1 MNRFYGN
8 VGYGESQESPEDSG
22 VWVDTITE
30 YPYYGDVI
38 RNSSVLTHEGNV
50 NADVSVGNS
59 ISIVADEFAYK
70 YFSKI
75 RYIMW
80 NGSPWTVSEV
90 EVRSPRL
97 ILTLGK
103 VYNGPM
109 AEVVP

>member
-30 YPYYGDVI
+30 YSYYGDII
-38 RNSSVLTHEGNV
+38 RNTRLLTRDDKLNS
-50 NADVSVGNS
+50 NVSVGNS
-59 ISIVADEFAYK
+59 ISIVADEYAYEN
-70 YFSKI
+70 FSDI
-75 RYIMW
+75 RYVIW
-80 NGSPWTVSEV
+80 NGKPWTVSEV

-97 ILTLGK
+97 ILTLGE

-109 AEVVP
+109 VEVDR